1 MARWEY
7 AVVGFDLGTYRGAQ
21 QVLDDW
27 GSAGWELVTVI
38 HLYNT
43 SQSFTST
50 TRSTT
55 PRLSRS

>member
-43 SQSFTST
+43 EYNSSFVAFLKRRTG
-50 TRSTT
+50 
-55 PRLSRS
+55 